1 MGNYRRAYRLV
12 RLEVEQCRPGRYGTI
27 AVRGKNDYGGGTMIS
42 LVSVYEVRRRISPV
56 RRTMRR
62 PASGPDLGLFPERL
76 PALSGGAR
84 YKVTC
89 PSRH

>member
-12 RLEVEQCRPGRYGTI
+12 KLEVEQCRPGRYGTI

-42 LVSVYEVRRRISPV
+42 LVSVYEVRRRISP
-56 RRTMRR
+56 
-62 PASGPDLGLFPERL
+62 ASGPDLGLFPERL